1 MDLQAVGLNIHHVS
15 LDGSYRETTNCTQR
29 QDYED
34 HLLDNP
40 VFNIV
45 CDSSFDL
52 VMRRSQCLEMN
63 FHRME
68 TLFPSEVQDL
78 LRYYHKI
85 TADIEM
91 DKLTAVMNST
101 KEHYQRLNNHYN
113 HQRHRLIRTMEE
125 RLHVLE
131 NQNKTP
137 YLCKDVNWKAFT
149 LMQVWFNKNIHHP
162 YPSNKDIQE
171 ISKNGNISE
180 GDVLTWFRF
189 ERIKRRMVISQ
200 KVTC

>member
-1 MDLQAVGLNIHHVS
+1 MDLQAVGLNFHSVS
-15 LDGSYRETTNCTQR
+15 LEGNYRDTANSTQR
-29 QDYED
+29 QEYED

-45 CDSSFDL
+45 CDSSFDR

-68 TLFPSEVQDL
+68 TLFPSDLEIQDL
-78 LRYYHKI
+78 LRHYHKI

-101 KEHYQRLNNHYN
+101 KEHYQMLNNHYN
-113 HQRHRLIRTMEE
+113 HQRYRLIRAMEA

-137 YLCKDVNWKAFT
+137 YQCKDVNWKAFT
-149 LMQVWFNKNIHHP
+149 LMQVWFNKHIHHP

-180 GDVLTWFRF
+180 GDVLTWFQF
-189 ERIKRRMVISQ
+189 ERKRSTLA
-200 KVTC
+200 K

>member
-1 MDLQAVGLNIHHVS
+1 MDLQAVGLNFHSVS
-15 LDGSYRETTNCTQR
+15 LEGNYRDTANSTQR
-29 QDYED
+29 QHYED

-45 CDSSFDL
+45 CDSSFDR

-68 TLFPSEVQDL
+68 TLFPSDLEIQDL
-78 LRYYHKI
+78 LRHYHKI

-101 KEHYQRLNNHYN
+101 KEHYQMLNNHYN
-113 HQRHRLIRTMEE
+113 HQRYRLIRAMEA

-137 YLCKDVNWKAFT
+137 YQCKDVNWKAFT
-149 LMQVWFNKNIHHP
+149 LMQVWFNKHIHHP

-180 GDVLTWFRF
+180 GDVLTWFQF
-189 ERIKRRMVISQ
+189 ERKRSTLA
-200 KVTC
+200 K